1 LSVAGRESAFPW
13 GEIPAFLAVS
23 SHKDF
28 MNTSRWAAADCRHL
42 PHFERLLCAFDVEQP
57 SPDALG
63 LANLIAERSGAS
75 LESMYVASGS
85 PAQAILDRAR
95 ANRCDLIV
103 LGSRSRSDLGWQFR
117 DDVVRDVSALA
128 DCGTLTVHERDTPP
142 TVERILVPIDFRP
155 ATSATLERASAL
167 ALRFQAKVQLLHV
180 VSHES
185 FDAKAQLSALQ
196 HGLSSLGVDVQGE
209 VVVAS
214 SVAAGIETYNQRAE
228 FDLLVMGSSSSR
240 DPSRLTRG
248 IIATLRNRV
257 SVPLLSVRATPR
269 ETTLACARP
278 LTPESAVDPGAG
290 SQLSA

>member
-1 LSVAGRESAFPW
+1 
-13 GEIPAFLAVS
+13 
-23 SHKDF
+23 
-28 MNTSRWAAADCRHL
+28 MNTSRWDAADGRHL

-63 LANLIAERSGAS
+63 LANLIAERFGAL
-75 LESMYVASGS
+75 LETMYVATGS

-95 ANRCDLIV
+95 TSGCDLIV

-142 TVERILVPIDFRP
+142 ALERILVPVDFGP
-155 ATSATLERASAL
+155 ATESTLERASAL
-167 ALRFQAKVQLLHV
+167 ALGFQAKVQLLHV

-185 FDAKAQLSALQ
+185 FDAKAQLSLLQ
-196 HGLSSLGVDVQGE
+196 QRLSSLGIDVAAE

-214 SVAAGIETYNQRAE
+214 SVAAGIEAYNQRAE
-228 FDLLVMGSSSSR
+228 FDLVVMGSSSSR

-248 IIATLRNRV
+248 IVATLRSRV
-257 SVPLLSVRATPR
+257 SVPLLSIRTAPLAA
-269 ETTLACARP
+269 TLACGQSLAP
-278 LTPESAVDPGAG
+278 ELSFESAAGA
-290 SQLSA
+290 QLSA